1 MNTYLL
7 RCHVWRC
14 NHSTMAINTDWFKG
28 LMADRRISQRE
39 LAKRLGV
46 DHSALS
52 LAFRGKRHMKMTEA
66 ADLARLLGVPVAD
79 VMENAGIK
87 ADERTIPLKGW
98 IDGHNELHYEDSD
111 IRVTSPSPM
120 PEGSFA
126 IQYRTSG
133 TAIEHVDGWT
143 LFVRTP
149 HGGIPAECLNKTC
162 LVKLTD
168 GMQMVAF
175 VKRGYRRGRFNLIFN
190 ASQHMND
197 VELEWATPV
206 MYIET

>member
-1 MNTYLL
+1 MT
-7 RCHVWRC
+7 
-14 NHSTMAINTDWFKG
+14 INTDWFKG

-39 LAKRLGV
+39 LAKKLGV

-52 LAFRGKRHMKMTEA
+52 LTFRGKRNMKMNEA

-87 ADERTIPLKGW
+87 PDERSIPLKGW

-111 IRVTSPSPM
+111 IRVTCPSPM

-133 TAIEHVDGWT
+133 TPIEHNDGWT
-143 LFVRTP
+143 MFVRTP
-149 HGGIPAECLNKTC
+149 QRGVPAECINRTC
-162 LVKLTD
+162 LVKLSE
-168 GMQMVAF
+168 GVQMVGF
-175 VKRGYRRGRFNLIFN
+175 VKRGYIKGRYNLILN

-197 VELEWATPV
+197 VELEWATPIAF
-206 MYIET
+206 IET